1 MATRAPLPIAQ
12 FAVGMLVDRN
22 RQDAEPSWRALFAA
36 EDAAGIWRHLSILL
50 GGEES
55 GEAVDPNRR
64 TQDLFLELI
73 TTDRPKFYLEA
84 GFSQEMIED
93 DLRLLCAR
101 RQ

>member
-12 FAVGMLVDRN
+12 FAVGLVVDREL
-22 RQDAEPSWRALFAA
+22 RTPESTWRDLFAS
-36 EDAAGIWRHLSILL
+36 EDAAGIWRQLSVLVR
-50 GGEES
+50 GETPDE
-55 GEAVDPNRR
+55 GVDANRR
-64 TQDLFLELI
+64 TQDLFLALI

-84 GFSQEMIED
+84 GFTQKMIEE